1 MGRVA
6 QVMSNT
12 ASKVGKIGTMRKNIA
27 RILTVL
33 NTKERQNLRKL
44 YADQKTTLPKSL
56 RPKLTHKR
64 RLALKADEQRR
75 KSAVSSAATPSSRSA
90 CSPSSCEHEAPI
102 STHPIIA

>member
-1 MGRVA
+1 MGFLYSIASTMSHLRMKDLAEKDKNGLLKQLNEYKKELSQLRVA

-44 YADQKTTLPKSL
+44 YAEPED
-56 RPKLTHKR
+56 
-64 RLALKADEQRR
+64 D
-75 KSAVSSAATPSSRSA
+75 AAEVAAP
-90 CSPSSCEHEAPI
+90 EAHAQAP
-102 STHPIIA
+102 PR